1 MIKQIVF
8 TLLISFV
15 SNTKLIPQKLNKNDS
30 LYLSSILIKAID
42 FQYENIDSSNYYS
55 YNLINESLRLK
66 STLFQGKAF
75 NQLGSNYRITG
86 IADSSEKYYKKAL
99 EISEKFNYKSLQS
112 DILANFSQYYLSIG
126 DFYTSLD
133 LLKRSIDIDLE
144 NGFTNFIEL
153 SFIDLGNIYIELSD
167 KKSALKYYNLALN
180 LSLKNKKYN
189 YAAGSLINM
198 ANAYIDY
205 NDFDNALKC
214 SLLAIKF
221 FEKVGNKRDLL
232 YVYERL
238 SIVFFSTKKYN
249 EAIKY
254 CKKIIDGYDGFNDFS
269 LKANAYE
276 LLGSVYSDLNL
287 LDTAFDFYNKSL
299 STRLNTNQLL
309 TTANSYINLSDILIK
324 QKKFNLAQ
332 KQLYKGLIVADSLKL
347 NDALIDIYKNLATVD
362 SALGDYKSA
371 FNHIKLYK
379 AYSDSVY
386 NDENRMALERFKIQS
401 EFEYKERLNK
411 DQEEFKRIEYEQS
424 ITLAQTKLYGT
435 ILLFI
440 LIAGALIFYAYQQ
453 RKFRKQR
460 EKLSLLMVRDSELKA
475 LQSQINTHFV
485 YNALNGVC
493 SFIYSNLPEKALI
506 YMNKFAN
513 HLRITLENSRKSW
526 VTLASEIESVKC
538 YVEIESLQLDYPPNF
553 NVTIDES
560 INSELVFIPPM
571 LLQPMIENSFKHAIN
586 INPENAKLLIEI
598 KHVNAQIQISVI
610 DNGPELAKHKVSKHK
625 GLSLSSKIN
634 YDRLDVINQQ
644 YKSNIQF
651 RFYKEQTSIGASSIA
666 ELCLPFVNEAMV
678 A

>member
-1 MIKQIVF
+1 MTKNAFLILLFLFVNNIKI
-8 TLLISFV
+8 TA
-15 SNTKLIPQKLNKNDS
+15 QKINEKDS
-30 LYLSSILIKAID
+30 LYLRSLMIKAID
-42 FQYENIDSSNYYS
+42 FQYENLDSSNYYS
-55 YNLINESLRLK
+55 NFLVNESVRLK
-66 STLFQGKAF
+66 SLFFQAKAY
-75 NQLGSNYRITG
+75 NQLGSNFRKIG
-86 IADSSEKYYKKAL
+86 IDDSVVKYYNRAL
-99 EISEKFNYKSLQS
+99 EISEKFNYKALQS
-112 DILANFSQYYLSIG
+112 DVLSNYSQYYLVKG
-126 DFYTSLD
+126 DFYASLE
-133 LLKRSIDIDLE
+133 LLKKSIDIDLR
-144 NGFTNFIEL
+144 NGFTTYLESSL
-153 SFIDLGNIYIELSD
+153 IDLGNIYIELSD
-167 KKSALKYYNLALN
+167 KKSALKYYNFALN
-180 LSLKNKKYN
+180 LSLNNKNYKYAGGALINIAKIFSLENDYDNTLKYTLLAKKY
-189 YAAGSLINM
+189 
-198 ANAYIDY
+198 
-205 NDFDNALKC
+205 
-214 SLLAIKF
+214 
-221 FEKVGNKRDLL
+221 FELEGNQRDILF
-232 YVYERL
+232 VYEKL
-238 SIVFFSTKKYN
+238 STIYKNRKMYDK
-249 EAIKY
+249 AIKY
-254 CKKIIDGYDGFNDFS
+254 CKKIINGYEGYTEYS
-269 LKANAYE
+269 LKSNAYE
-276 LLGSVYSDLNL
+276 LLGLIYADLKEY
-287 LDTAFDFYNKSL
+287 DTALDYINQSIAI
-299 STRLNTNQLL
+299 RINTNQLY
-309 TTANSYINLSDILIK
+309 TIPNSYINSSYILLK
-324 QKKFNLAQ
+324 QKKYNQ
-332 KQLYKGLIVADSLKL
+332 SKQHLHEGLKIADSLKL

-610 DNGPELAKHKVSKHK
+610 DNGPELAKQKVSKHK

-651 RFYKEQTSIGASSIA
+651 RFYQEKTSIGASSIA